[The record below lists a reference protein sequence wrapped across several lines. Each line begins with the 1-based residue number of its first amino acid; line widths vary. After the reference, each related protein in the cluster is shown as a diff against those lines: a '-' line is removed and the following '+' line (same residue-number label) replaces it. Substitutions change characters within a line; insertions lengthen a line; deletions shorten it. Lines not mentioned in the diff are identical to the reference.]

1 MVGWSIVKGKDD
13 LEGEKSMTFK
23 GKNNLEKEKLYDVQG
38 ARQTWADVAYTM
50 WADTDYAENN
60 LWGKK
65 QGLV

>member
-38 ARQTWADVAYTM
+38 ARQT
-50 WADTDYAENN
+50 
-60 LWGKK
+60 
-65 QGLV
+65 